1 MDAAYEMFTS
11 SVAEYRGLDV
21 EAVIATEAR
30 VFSAKE
36 AFSLKLIDE
45 IAPAQDAVNAI
56 AASYRQTGQGGGRR
70 ISAQA
75 HALNTQCQL

>member
-1 MDAAYEMFTS
+1 MFTT

-30 VFSAKE
+30 VFSAKD
-36 AFSLKLIDE
+36 ALALKLIDE
-45 IAPAQDAVNAI
+45 VAPAQDAVNAI
-56 AASYRQTGQGGGRR
+56 AASYRQTEQGGARR